1 MNPSKLILEMYPN
14 DPSSMARKNDETTKP
29 GMSEI
34 TGSNHK
40 VPVIGKSN

>member
-14 DPSSMARKNDETTKP
+14 DPSSMARRSDEAKP

-34 TGSNHK
+34 SGSNRK
-40 VPVIGKSN
+40 IPVNGKSK